1 MPKQPRTPRERALEA
16 AEGYVMLEMP
26 RHALRAL
33 TGVSDDAED
42 RFELHKLR
50 GEALRLEE
58 EYEAALVAFDKAHS
72 ESPDDVSVLLGMAW
86 CYKRSDQLQRAI
98 DVMEQAYR
106 AAPQESIVLYNLAC
120 YFALD
125 GNKASSLSWL
135 GRALRMQRS
144 LRKLIPEETDF
155 DQLRHD
161 PDFQLIAGIRKVSDV
176 P

>member
-1 MPKQPRTPRERALEA
+1 MAKHPRTPRERALEA

-26 RHALRAL
+26 RHALRTLA
-33 TGVSDDAED
+33 GIADDGED

-58 EYEAALVAFDKAHS
+58 EYEAALVAFDKALS
-72 ESPDDVSVLLGMAW
+72 ESSDDVSVLLGMAW
-86 CYKRSDQLQRAI
+86 CYKRTDQLHRAI
-98 DVMEQAYR
+98 DMMERAYQ

-125 GNKASSLSWL
+125 GNKASALSWL

-144 LRKLIPEETDF
+144 LRKLIPDETDF
-155 DQLRHD
+155 DGLRSD
-161 PDFQLIAGIRKVSDV
+161 PDFQFIVGIRKVSDV